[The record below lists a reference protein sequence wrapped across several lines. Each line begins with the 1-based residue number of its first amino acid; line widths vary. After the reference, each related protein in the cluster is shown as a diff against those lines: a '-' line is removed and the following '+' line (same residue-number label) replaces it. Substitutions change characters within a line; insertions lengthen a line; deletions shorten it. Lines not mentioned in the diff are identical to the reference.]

1 MANINYYID
10 ILKSGSGGGR
20 SARNLMID
28 IFNSVQDNGPDAK
41 TFNGK
46 TADEY
51 ISDDAIKIKEKEI
64 ESKIVKDDAPDETS
78 ENLLMTKGI
87 MLILGDLEQ
96 YPTS

>member
-10 ILKSGSGGGR
+10 VLKSGSGGGR

-28 IFNSVQDNGPDAK
+28 IFKSVQDNGPDAK
-41 TFNGK
+41 TFDGK
-46 TADEY
+46 PANEY
-51 ISDDAIKIKEKEI
+51 ISDADIKVKEREI
-64 ESKIVKDDAPDETS
+64 ESKIKKDDAPDKTS

-87 MLILGDLEQ
+87 MLLLGDLEQ